1 MTLYRVKNHVDI
13 SSGPMVAN
21 SNFLGRRCT
30 IAAVSPFVLFFFI
43 TCQQPILNSETLFDL
58 VKLHTSYFVTFIS
71 ILVSFEKLLH
81 REKKLYIQDWM

>member
-30 IAAVSPFVLFFFI
+30 IAAVSPFVSLFLFI

-58 VKLHTSYFVTFIS
+58 VKLLTSYFVTFIS

-81 REKKLYIQDWM
+81 REKKIVL